1 MNADADSR
9 TSDLSDEEFRAL
21 RATIRERGTLRLLV
35 AAITFVAWA
44 TLALLAWRGGVA
56 VSFAALATLVV
67 LAAGFEVIFAAHVG
81 VERVGRYLQARYERP
96 ELGPPRWEHDAMSL
110 GREPILA
117 SGIDPLFAPVFVVAA
132 ILNLAP
138 VLMPGVQWSV
148 PIRQIPRGL
157 TGLWFLVA
165 VIAHVAFFIR
175 VSRASAYARRQRE
188 MELDWFQR
196 QSRSPPIAR

>member
-1 MNADADSR
+1 MNADPDSR
-9 TSDLSDEEFRAL
+9 TSDLSAEEFRAL

-44 TLALLAWRGGVA
+44 TLALFAWRGGVS

-67 LAAGFEVIFAAHVG
+67 LAAGFEVVFATHVG

-96 ELGPPRWEHDAMSL
+96 DLGPPRWEHDAMSL

-117 SGIDPLFAPVFVVAA
+117 SGIDPLFAPVFIAAA

-175 VSRASAYARRQRE
+175 VNRASAYVRRQRE

-196 QSRSPPIAR
+196 QSRSPL

>member
-1 MNADADSR
+1 
-9 TSDLSDEEFRAL
+9 
-21 RATIRERGTLRLLV
+21 
-35 AAITFVAWA
+35 
-44 TLALLAWRGGVA
+44 
-56 VSFAALATLVV
+56 
-67 LAAGFEVIFAAHVG
+67 
-81 VERVGRYLQARYERP
+81 
-96 ELGPPRWEHDAMSL
+96 MSL

-117 SGIDPLFAPVFVVAA
+117 SGIDPLFAPVFIVAA

-175 VSRASAYARRQRE
+175 VSRASAYASGPRDVIAIRQPRN
-188 MELDWFQR
+188 
-196 QSRSPPIAR
+196 